1 MRVTDRQLEGSE
13 MGKTRYAISQYLLY
27 DLAAAHRKLHARL
40 NEKLKDLGV
49 QVETWRVLE
58 TLGSDEGRTMGELAE
73 IVLMNPP
80 TLTKLVDR
88 MVANGLVQRQLA
100 PEDQRRVQLV
110 LTKAGVELIGK
121 VRRHVDAHNQDILER
136 LGEENAR
143 IVREALRTLS

>member
-1 MRVTDRQLEGSE
+1 
-13 MGKTRYAISQYLLY
+13 MGKTRYAISRYLFH
-27 DLAAAHRKLHARL
+27 DLAAAHRKQHARL

-49 QVETWRVLE
+49 QVEAWRVLE
-58 TLGSDEGRTMGELAE
+58 TLGSEEGRTMGELAE

-100 PEDQRRVQLV
+100 PEDHRRVQLV
-110 LTKAGVELIGK
+110 LTNAGVELIGK
-121 VRRHVDAHNQDILER
+121 VRRHVVAQNEDILER

-143 IVREALRTLS
+143 IVREALRNLS

>member
-1 MRVTDRQLEGSE
+1 
-13 MGKTRYAISQYLLY
+13 MGKPRYAISQYLLY

-58 TLGSDEGRTMGELAE
+58 TLGAEEGRTMGELAE

-100 PEDQRRVQLV
+100 PEDHRRVQLL

-121 VRRHVDAHNQDILER
+121 VRGHVDAQNEDILER

-143 IVREALRTLS
+143 IVREALRNLS